1 MAQQRGRGGGS
12 GYPPTN
18 NTPRQNEYF
27 VPRDGIDREVIT
39 ADICRYL
46 GNDALVRPGTHTDD
60 SGRVVQGYFITAYR
74 NLTSDSQTKDIQ
86 QQRQDRG
93 GGGNMGIPANGNGA
107 SYGGMQ
113 PSYGGNGAG
122 VYETGARYTGGDSP
136 GYNTTGTGGPGAA
149 PYAAPAGHGGYN
161 NASYAPSGLPPQ
173 AQYPAQSPAAHD
185 PRFGGPPP
193 PIGGMGNSYGA
204 PINNVVHPPHA
215 QDGYA
220 SGAHYAVSSRDMYSM
235 DMQMTDAP
243 VAPARRATPP
253 GANGAFGNP
262 GNNARAAYGAAPPP
276 PHSAGYSGYSGPP
289 PPTSHAAAYAPPI
302 DGGYGRAPNT
312 SPGFNPVHDMTPPPP
327 HAQHGQQAGSRLP
340 RDQRAVGERSDL
352 QMRDRDRER
361 DRDGTPPNRNGA
373 PPKPSNVPPQHH
385 VYARR

>member
-1 MAQQRGRGGGS
+1 MAVSQPRVSSPNAYVQQAMIEDLKSDSARWEIERRKSQS
-12 GYPPTN
+12 GA
-18 NTPRQNEYF
+18 
-27 VPRDGIDREVIT
+27 GIPAYTYRERVDDRMHNPNSQAV
-39 ADICRYL
+39 RY
-46 GNDALVRPGTHTDD
+46 
-60 SGRVVQGYFITAYR
+60 Q
-74 NLTSDSQTKDIQ
+74 DSQTKDIQ

-302 DGGYGRAPNT
+302 DGGYGRGRCLLD
-312 SPGFNPVHDMTPPPP
+312 SP
-327 HAQHGQQAGSRLP
+327 
-340 RDQRAVGERSDL
+340 
-352 QMRDRDRER
+352 
-361 DRDGTPPNRNGA
+361 
-373 PPKPSNVPPQHH
+373 
-385 VYARR
+385 